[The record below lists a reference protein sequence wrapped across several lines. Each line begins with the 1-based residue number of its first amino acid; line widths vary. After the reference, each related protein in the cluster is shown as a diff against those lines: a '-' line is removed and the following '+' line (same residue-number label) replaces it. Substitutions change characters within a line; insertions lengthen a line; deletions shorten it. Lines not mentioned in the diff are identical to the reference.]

1 MEKQIALPKT
11 MLAIIE
17 VQLECIEVLKKEI
30 RFLKQELTYS
40 IKNVER
46 LENQSNIWREIAD
59 NLVYTE
65 HDDYSHLHTRKEEPC
80 VRCVAHNDYNDQV
93 DREAN
98 P

>member
-46 LENQSNIWREIAD
+46 LENQSNIWREIA
-59 NLVYTE
+59 
-65 HDDYSHLHTRKEEPC
+65 
-80 VRCVAHNDYNDQV
+80 HNSYHAYNDQV